1 MENFQTARLEN
12 YLGQALAKDGTVEVH
27 NLQDITSGW
36 QSQILSFDLHVTRR
50 GSITRQGCVARLFP
64 GKLAARQAAYEFRGM
79 QTLKKSDYPVPEV
92 FIFCTDEQVMG
103 QPFLIME
110 RIDGP
115 LLIDK
120 ITQAE
125 SASQR
130 ASYLDLFCKLFVNL
144 HHLDWRPFADDS
156 FQLESSAPYQFID
169 AWLRDAKNA
178 LERFSLPGAKDIIS
192 WVADNRL
199 RSGIQRASVLHWDFH
214 PGNIIMRTEQSPVV
228 IDWSG
233 WKISDF
239 RFDLSW
245 TLLLA
250 TAYWGNAERDLIL
263 QLYEKHSGRMVEA
276 LDVFEVTAC
285 ARRLYDVLGSMA
297 LGADSFGMRPEAVH
311 LMQAQIDHLKIV
323 YDLFV
328 ERTGIRIQ
336 EIELVFE

>member
-64 GKLAARQAAYEFRGM
+64 GKLAARQAA
-79 QTLKKSDYPVPEV
+79 
-92 FIFCTDEQVMG
+92 
-103 QPFLIME
+103 
-110 RIDGP
+110 
-115 LLIDK
+115 
-120 ITQAE
+120 
-125 SASQR
+125 
-130 ASYLDLFCKLFVNL
+130 
-144 HHLDWRPFADDS
+144 
-156 FQLESSAPYQFID
+156 
-169 AWLRDAKNA
+169 
-178 LERFSLPGAKDIIS
+178 
-192 WVADNRL
+192 
-199 RSGIQRASVLHWDFH
+199 
-214 PGNIIMRTEQSPVV
+214 
-228 IDWSG
+228 
-233 WKISDF
+233 
-239 RFDLSW
+239 
-245 TLLLA
+245 
-250 TAYWGNAERDLIL
+250 
-263 QLYEKHSGRMVEA
+263 
-276 LDVFEVTAC
+276 EVTAC